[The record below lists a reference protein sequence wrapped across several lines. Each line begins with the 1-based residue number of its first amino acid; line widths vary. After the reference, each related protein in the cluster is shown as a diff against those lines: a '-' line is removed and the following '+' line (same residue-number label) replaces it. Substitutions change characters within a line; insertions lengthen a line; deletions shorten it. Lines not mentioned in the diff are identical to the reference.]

1 MTTDKTNLDP
11 EDNRVTASSGN
22 VFADLGF
29 ENPDEMLLKA
39 ELVRQISKAIK
50 EKGLN
55 QYQAAE
61 VLGIDQPKVSALVRG
76 RFSGYSL
83 ERLFKYLN
91 VLGKDLEIVVTPKT
105 QEISTTKVT
114 TSLLLT

>member
-1 MTTDKTNLDP
+1 MTTDKTNLDID
-11 EDNRVTASSGN
+11 ENSVTPSSGN

-29 ENPDEMLLKA
+29 ENPEEMLLKA
-39 ELVRQISKAIK
+39 QLVRQISLAIK

-61 VLGIDQPKVSALVRG
+61 LLGIDQPKVSLLLRG
-76 RFSGYSL
+76 HFRGYSL

-91 VLGKDLEIVVTPKT
+91 ALGKDLEIVVKPKI
-105 QEISTTKVT
+105 QDISTTKVT
-114 TSLLLT
+114 AAC

>member
-1 MTTDKTNLDP
+1 MTTDKTNLDCD
-11 EDNRVTASSGN
+11 DNQVTPSSGN

-29 ENPDEMLLKA
+29 ENPEEMLLKA

-50 EKGLN
+50 DKGFN

-91 VLGKDLEIVVTPKT
+91 VLGKDLEIVVKPKN
-105 QEISTTKVT
+105 QEIPTTKVT
-114 TSLLLT
+114 TSC